1 MKSALMHRYPTP
13 DFGKTNPV
21 STDARALIND
31 TVEVASLPCVV
42 MKAMELLNN
51 PNTSASDVGRII
63 SQDPALSIRLL
74 KIVNSAFYGFP
85 SRIDTISRAITIV
98 GTLELTDLILGSSA
112 IRTFEKIPNQL
123 VNMETFWEHSLYAG
137 VVARILA
144 RYLRAPNTE
153 RCFVMGLLH
162 DVGALIMYRQQPDQS
177 RRALELSIEQSMPL
191 HVAER
196 EIFGFDHG
204 EVGAELMLAWKLP
217 ESFIEVARY
226 HHQPSAAER
235 YRLETAVIHLADVI
249 TGMAH
254 GSIISNKQMT
264 PLEPGAWELTGL
276 SVDVMEPVVAEADAQ
291 FEEARSAIL
300 PGMKAA

>member
-1 MKSALMHRYPTP
+1 
-13 DFGKTNPV
+13 
-21 STDARALIND
+21 
-31 TVEVASLPCVV
+31 
-42 MKAMELLNN
+42 MELLNN
-51 PNTSASDVGRII
+51 PNTSASDVGQII
-63 SQDPALSIRLL
+63 SQDPALSVRLL

-112 IRTFEKIPNQL
+112 IRAFEKIPNQL
-123 VNMETFWEHSLYAG
+123 VNMETFWEHSLYTG

-162 DVGALIMYRQQPDQS
+162 DIGALILYRQQPGQS
-177 RRALELSIEQSMPL
+177 RQALELSIEQSMPL

-196 EIFGFDHG
+196 EIFSFDHG
-204 EVGAELMLAWKLP
+204 EVGAELMHAWKLP
-217 ESFIEVARY
+217 ESFIEVARH
-226 HHQPSAAER
+226 HHQPSAAEC

-254 GSIISNKQMT
+254 GTIISNKQMT

-276 SVDVMEPVVAEADAQ
+276 SVEVMEPVVAEADAQ

>member
-1 MKSALMHRYPTP
+1 MSAVPA
-13 DFGKTNPV
+13 
-21 STDARALIND
+21 DARALISD
-31 TVEVASLPCVV
+31 TVEVASLPSVV
-42 MKAMELLNN
+42 MKAVELLND
-51 PNTSASDVGRII
+51 PNTSASEIGQII
-63 SQDPALSIRLL
+63 SQDPALSVRLL
-74 KIVNSAFYGFP
+74 KIVNSAFFGFP
-85 SRIDTISRAITIV
+85 SRIETISRAITIV
-98 GTLELTDLILGSSA
+98 GTLELTDLILGASA

-162 DVGALIMYRQQPDQS
+162 DVGALILYRQQPERS
-177 RRALELSIEQSMPL
+177 RQALELTIEQSMPL
-191 HVAER
+191 HIAER
-196 EIFGFDHG
+196 EIFSFDHG
-204 EVGAELMLAWKLP
+204 EVGAELMYAWKLP
-217 ESFIEVARY
+217 GSFIEVARH

-249 TGMAH
+249 TSMAH
-254 GSIISNKQMT
+254 GTITSNKQLT

-291 FEEARSAIL
+291 FEEARAAIL
-300 PGMKAA
+300 VGMKAA